1 MKRGP
6 TDIGDAPEI
15 VCFFCEAGPLQ
26 EWRVKEYAAK
36 GADCPAVTYYSCIPC
51 EQHYKKQRGDP
62 GHPCYKA
69 EDKDN
74 DNDKG
79 NDTDKDQEQKANK
92 NTMIDIVVA

>member
-1 MKRGP
+1 M
-6 TDIGDAPEI
+6 
-15 VCFFCEAGPLQ
+15 
-26 EWRVKEYAAK
+26 KEYAAK
-36 GADCPAVTYYSCIPC
+36 GADSPAVTYYLCMPC
-51 EQHYKKQRGDP
+51 EQRYKKQREDP

-69 EDKDN
+69 EDK

>member
-1 MKRGP
+1 MNRIS
-6 TDIGDAPEI
+6 TDIGDAQEI
-15 VCFFCEAGPLQ
+15 VCFLCDAGPLQ

-36 GADCPAVTYYSCIPC
+36 GADSPAVTYYLCMPC
-51 EQHYKKQRGDP
+51 EQRYKKQREDP

-69 EDKDN
+69 EDK

>member
-6 TDIGDAPEI
+6 TDIGDAQEI
-15 VCFFCEAGPLQ
+15 VCFLCDAGPLQ

-36 GADCPAVTYYSCIPC
+36 GADSPAVTYYLCMPC
-51 EQHYKKQRGDP
+51 EQRYKKQREDP

-74 DNDKG
+74 DKG
-79 NDTDKDQEQKANK
+79 NDTEQKANK
-92 NTMIDIVVA
+92 NTMIDSVVA

>member
-1 MKRGP
+1 M
-6 TDIGDAPEI
+6 
-15 VCFFCEAGPLQ
+15 
-26 EWRVKEYAAK
+26 
-36 GADCPAVTYYSCIPC
+36 PC
-51 EQHYKKQRGDP
+51 EQRYKKQREDP